1 MGFSRQRYWGRLPCP
16 PPGDLPKPRIKS
28 KSASRFFTTEPSGK
42 PKNTRV
48 GSLALLQGIFP
59 TQKSIRGLLHWRQ
72 ILYQLSYQGSPN
84 LQTMEDKGIVY
95 SWWEQIIMVLAK
107 GWQRRSG
114 LAMGS
119 GAQASFSQC
128 CVSIQWY
135 LALPT
140 TPEPSF
146 SLWFL
151 SLPCVSLLLVF
162 GTCMFAWSHGHTVLH
177 HHSTCLETW
186 SRGRV
191 KSVDPGIPFLSNHHG
206 WHIDSWEPSPA
217 ALCQNAGWRLWG
229 PVWQWSHFTHTETE
243 AQRWRVNIF
252 PKFCSWWARPRF
264 SHSALTLLLFLAR
277 FSVEYKYFSGTY
289 SM

>member
-1 MGFSRQRYWGRLPCP
+1 MGFSRQGCWSRLPCP

-28 KSASRFFTTEPSGK
+28 KSASRFFTIEPSGK

-59 TQKSIRGLLHWRQ
+59 TQKSIWGLLHCRQ

-128 CVSIQWY
+128 CVSIQWC
-135 LALPT
+135 LALPNRT
-140 TPEPSF
+140 IFF
-146 SLWFL
+146 SLVPVPPL
-151 SLPCVSLLLVF
+151 CLTIISLWNMYV
-162 GTCMFAWSHGHTVLH
+162 
-177 HHSTCLETW
+177 CL
-186 SRGRV
+186 
-191 KSVDPGIPFLSNHHG
+191 KS
-206 WHIDSWEPSPA
+206 W
-217 ALCQNAGWRLWG
+217 
-229 PVWQWSHFTHTETE
+229 THT
-243 AQRWRVNIF
+243 
-252 PKFCSWWARPRF
+252 
-264 SHSALTLLLFLAR
+264 LA
-277 FSVEYKYFSGTY
+277 SS
-289 SM
+289 